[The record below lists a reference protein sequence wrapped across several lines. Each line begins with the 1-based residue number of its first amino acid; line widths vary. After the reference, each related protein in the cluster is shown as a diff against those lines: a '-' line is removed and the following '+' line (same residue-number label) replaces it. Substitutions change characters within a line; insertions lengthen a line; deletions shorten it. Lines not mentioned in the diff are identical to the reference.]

1 VTTLFE
7 EINNDFSRFVDQ
19 DGGAIMAASRI
30 VFSDNT
36 LSMEFKIQKVLTE
49 NDYKVT
55 FIDNTWSSYLY
66 FEPSYNL
73 TSFGIGVKSTI
84 SGSTKIFN
92 NIIPLTLSNNQFIFK
107 PYINGVADPGGA
119 NDITFEIEIG
129 DYSRS
134 ALVNKIQTLFTTNPL
149 TTGSTITFNRIG
161 NREYTN
167 IRMNINKTYTSE
179 DYKLVFYDPI
189 SFVTCNVGVVQNV
202 TWDSTLGWILGFH
215 SFTEYSLRDLIT
227 TTQDFNLYPNN
238 LYSDLAGVYTNSLS
252 TGKKIAIQGDSALIT
267 TLYNYLLVV
276 LDDFIQNHV
285 NAGLITITSLENDIA
300 LPTYASRLAFQCD
313 PITGQRVAVSATNSL
328 NTNLSAKHL
337 YAANQILDN
346 KRNKAKNYA
355 AGPYLKDVFALI
367 PLKLTGMT
375 FGQTYMEF
383 GGTLQ
388 NQDRKYFGPVRIQ
401 KLSVKLMNDKG
412 SIVNLNGAN
421 WSFCVICEI
430 LNRSE
435 E

>member
-1 VTTLFE
+1 
-7 EINNDFSRFVDQ
+7 
-19 DGGAIMAASRI
+19 
-30 VFSDNT
+30 
-36 LSMEFKIQKVLTE
+36 
-49 NDYKVT
+49 
-55 FIDNTWSSYLY
+55 
-66 FEPSYNL
+66 
-73 TSFGIGVKSTI
+73 
-84 SGSTKIFN
+84 
-92 NIIPLTLSNNQFIFK
+92 
-107 PYINGVADPGGA
+107 
-119 NDITFEIEIG
+119 
-129 DYSRS
+129 
-134 ALVNKIQTLFTTNPL
+134 
-149 TTGSTITFNRIG
+149 
-161 NREYTN
+161 
-167 IRMNINKTYTSE
+167 MNINKTYYSE
-179 DYKLVFYDPI
+179 DYKLVFYDPV

-215 SFTEYSLRDLIT
+215 SFTEYSLRDLIAT
-227 TTQDFNLYPNN
+227 DLNLYPNN
-238 LYSDLAGVYTNSLS
+238 LYSDSNYINSLS
-252 TGKKIAIQGDSALIT
+252 TSKKIAIRGDSALIT

-313 PITGQRVAVSATNSL
+313 PITGQRVAVSATNNL
-328 NTNLSAKHL
+328 NTNLSAKQL
-337 YAANQILDN
+337 YAANQILED
-346 KRNKAKNYA
+346 KRTKTKSYA
-355 AGPYLKDVFALI
+355 SGPYLKDVFALI

-412 SIVNLNGAN
+412 SVVNLNGAN
-421 WSFCVICEI
+421 WSFCLICEI